1 MESNNDDDKAFFTH
15 AANDSDGLINNPYM
29 MNFKQSLNRHGH
41 DSDTEEK
48 DNDDHSDRSKYHSQ
62 SNLVNCETSDLT
74 RSIYDTVDRHGEHMS
89 ASHEKMLD
97 SNEEVKSNLSNYSSI
112 RDSIEE
118 DKSDSGSSEIA
129 QKLSKDSKIDSDEE
143 ARNFLNIKP
152 KRTRKRSKS
161 RSLNSDK
168 SKRKKFTLPIFTS
181 VIIEKDEIET
191 KNDIDKIK
199 QIEETAKPKS
209 KVSFAD
215 QAILTTSNTN
225 SNIINISK
233 DPRFFDTDFR
243 RSLVESVQYKHNFK
257 GLDVFDN
264 LGKIG
269 GIKDKM
275 NIILD
280 LDSTILHAYQD
291 DGTSNMLELNRL
303 VKQGK
308 AFEI

>member
-1 MESNNDDDKAFFTH
+1 MESSNDDDKAFFTH
-15 AANDSDGLINNPYM
+15 AANDSEGLINNPYM
-29 MNFKQSLNRHGH
+29 NFKQSRNKYGH

-48 DNDDHSDRSKYHSQ
+48 DNDEHSDRSKYHSQ

-89 ASHEKMLD
+89 ASDEKMFD
-97 SNEEVKSNLSNYSSI
+97 SNEEVKSCLSNYSSI

-143 ARNFLNIKP
+143 ARNFLNIRP
-152 KRTRKRSKS
+152 KRRRKRSKS

-199 QIEETAKPKS
+199 QIKETAKAKS

-233 DPRFFDTDFR
+233 DPRFFSTDFR

-291 DGTSNMLELNRL
+291 DGTYNMLELNRL

>member
-1 MESNNDDDKAFFTH
+1 MESSNDDDKAFSMH
-15 AANDSDGLINNPYM
+15 AANDSEGLINNPYM
-29 MNFKQSLNRHGH
+29 NFKQSRNRHGH

-48 DNDDHSDRSKYHSQ
+48 DNDEHSDRSKYHSQ

-161 RSLNSDK
+161 RSLNSEK
-168 SKRKKFTLPIFTS
+168 SKRKKFTLPIITS
-181 VIIEKDEIET
+181 VILEKDEIET
-191 KNDIDKIK
+191 KNDIDKVK
-199 QIEETAKPKS
+199 QVKETAKAKS

-225 SNIINISK
+225 SNIINVSK
-233 DPRFFDTDFR
+233 DPRFFSTDFR
-243 RSLVESVQYKHNFK
+243 KSLVESVQYKHNFK

-291 DGTSNMLELNRL
+291 DGTYNMLELNRL

>member
-1 MESNNDDDKAFFTH
+1 MESSNDDDKAFSMH
-15 AANDSDGLINNPYM
+15 AANDSEGLINNPYM
-29 MNFKQSLNRHGH
+29 NFKKSRNRHGH

-48 DNDDHSDRSKYHSQ
+48 DNDEHSDRSKYHSQ

-89 ASHEKMLD
+89 ASDEKMFD
-97 SNEEVKSNLSNYSSI
+97 SNEEVKSCLSNYSSI

-143 ARNFLNIKP
+143 ARNFLNIRP
-152 KRTRKRSKS
+152 KRRRKRSKS

-168 SKRKKFTLPIFTS
+168 SKRKKFNLPIFTS
-181 VIIEKDEIET
+181 VIIEEDEIET

-233 DPRFFDTDFR
+233 DPRFLDTDFR

-291 DGTSNMLELNRL
+291 DGTYNMLELNRL